1 VEPPIETER
10 SRSPA
15 PSPAE
20 RVGSFSDHGPWRL
33 DRSELAWQRNID
45 LRRRVA
51 RRRVPELVSPRR
63 LPPGVRVVRV
73 VADIGGAVLLW
84 RLRERRRGAAV
95 SRAGIARRLRRAAE
109 RLGPTYIKLGQIIS
123 SGDGIFPAELVAEFK
138 LCRDQVPAEPY
149 DVIAAVVAEEL
160 GSPIEAIF
168 SEFDET
174 PLAAASIAQVH
185 RAVLREGPGGGP
197 CEVVVKVQRPS
208 VAKLVG
214 RDLEVMA
221 WLAPIL
227 IGRIPIAALA
237 NPPAL
242 VELFAQT
249 IVEELDFRLEAQNML
264 DVARSFAELDQD
276 GFVVPR
282 PHPELVTRRVLV
294 MERLSGFDFDQV
306 AEIRAAGIDT
316 HQLVR
321 TGMVGF
327 LEGCMIHGVFHG
339 DLHGGNLFVMADG
352 RTALLDF
359 GIVGRLDQARRVA
372 FLRLLI
378 ASTTNDV
385 RGQLRAIRDLGALP
399 PDTDLEAVIVDLGL
413 DLPPIDP
420 TTLSRDE
427 LVSEMNRIVKALLGY
442 GARMPKE
449 LMLFAKNMVF
459 LDAAI
464 ANLAPDVDLFGE
476 ITHLAMY
483 FAQTHGARIAADV
496 GLDPSAYEVD
506 LTAMKSSIGI
516 EADVEAMT
524 YRDLQARRA
533 LIQQRLGERT
543 T

>member
-1 VEPPIETER
+1 MVVEPPIDAGR
-10 SRSPA
+10 SS
-15 PSPAE
+15 SLAE

-33 DRSELAWQRNID
+33 DASELAWQRNID

-63 LPPGVRVVRV
+63 LPPGLRVVRV
-73 VADIGGAVLLW
+73 VADLGGAVLLW
-84 RLRERRRGAAV
+84 RLRERRRGGGV

-123 SGDGIFPAELVAEFK
+123 SGDGIFPEELVAEFK

-160 GSPIEAIF
+160 GGPIEAMF

-264 DVARSFAELDQD
+264 DVARSFAELGQD

-282 PHPELVTRRVLV
+282 PHPALVTRRVLV

-385 RGQLRAIRDLGALP
+385 RGQLGAIRDLGALP
-399 PDTDLEAVIVDLGL
+399 PDTDLEAVITDLGL

-533 LIQQRLGERT
+533 LIQQRLGERSV
-543 T
+543 

>member
-1 VEPPIETER
+1 MTAEAQPER
-10 SRSPA
+10 P
-15 PSPAE
+15 
-20 RVGSFSDHGPWRL
+20 GSFSDTGPWRL
-33 DRSELAWQRNID
+33 PTTPLAWQRD
-45 LRRRVA
+45 VGVRRKVA
-51 RRRVPELVSPRR
+51 QRRVPELIRARR
-63 LPPGVRVVRV
+63 RPPGLRVIRV
-73 VADIGGAVLLW
+73 VAEIGGAIALW
-84 RLRERRRGAAV
+84 RLRERRTGGPAA
-95 SRAGIARRLRRAAE
+95 RTGIARRLRRAAE

-123 SGDGIFPAELVAEFK
+123 SGDGIFPTELVAEFK
-138 LCRDQVPAEPY
+138 LCRDQVPAEPF
-149 DVIAAVVAEEL
+149 AAVAELVAAEL
-160 GSPIEAIF
+160 GSPIASLF
-168 SEFDET
+168 SEFDEE

-185 RAVLREGPGGGP
+185 RAVLREGPDGQP

-221 WLAPIL
+221 WVAPIL
-227 IGRIPIAALA
+227 IGRIPITALA

-264 DVARSFAELDQD
+264 DVAASFAALDQR
-276 GFVVPR
+276 GFAVPR

-294 MERLSGFDFDQV
+294 MERLAGFDFDDV
-306 AEIRAAGIDT
+306 DEIRRAGIDT

-327 LEGCMIHGVFHG
+327 LEGCMIHGIFHG
-339 DLHGGNLFVMADG
+339 DLHGGNLFVMRDG

-359 GIVGRLDQARRVA
+359 GIVGRLDNHRRVA
-372 FLRLLI
+372 FLRMLI

-385 RGQLRAIRDLGALP
+385 RGQLAAIRDLGALP
-399 PDTDLEAVIVDLGL
+399 PDTDLEAVIADLGL
-413 DLPPIDP
+413 DGPPVDP
-420 TTLSRDE
+420 TTLTRDE
-427 LVSEMNRIVKALLGY
+427 LVAEVNRVIKALLGY

-464 ANLAPDVDLFGE
+464 ANLAPDVDLFAE

-483 FAQTHGARIAADV
+483 FAQTHGARIAAEV
-496 GLDPSAYEVD
+496 GVPADAYEVD
-506 LTAMKSSIGI
+506 LAAMKSSIGI
-516 EADVEAMT
+516 DPEVETMT

-533 LIQQRLGERT
+533 LIQQRLGEG
-543 T
+543 